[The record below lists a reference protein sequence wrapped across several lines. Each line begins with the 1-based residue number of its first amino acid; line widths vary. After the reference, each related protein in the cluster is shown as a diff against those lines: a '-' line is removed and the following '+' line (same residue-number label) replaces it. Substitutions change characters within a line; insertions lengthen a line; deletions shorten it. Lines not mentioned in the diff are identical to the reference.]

1 MQMMEEVAEHVVIN
15 YPDTPDYRCVAQPVD
30 IFLFPWEE
38 KGSAENPITKD
49 EDEGFSKTT
58 TSC

>member
-1 MQMMEEVAEHVVIN
+1 MMEEVAEHVVIN
-15 YPDTPDYRCVAQPVD
+15 YHDTLDYRYVAQPVD

-38 KGSAENPITKD
+38 EGSAENLITKD
-49 EDEGFSKTT
+49 EDEGFSETT